1 MDNPNTQQEPQV
13 QPQPAKVVDHAADCK
28 VLAEKLRTG
37 YLNYKETGDESLFHD
52 AYVDLHIASVR
63 KNKLAGTLL
72 GADTP
77 WYTVFMATCNTN
89 EEAKAIAIR
98 HLDEALAEHD
108 ANNTGY
114 VWPNLGELFHL
125 DFFENVVAE
134 ELLGAEAAK
143 AEEEAEE
150 PELKTFEEYAKEVK
164 EEEAQQAADLETDT
178 KVVSEEEKA
187 KVSEEVF
194 RSYNNLKTK
203 ILGNQTKR
211 LKPVVQPTVVPANTT
226 NPYTQNQTEGDSM
239 KIFVVRDEPKPEY
252 TTEDMVVAGAA
263 VGLAAVGL
271 MYVGH
276 KIFSKD
282 GESVMKGVSRTGAL
296 SSIGRGISRAGSTLG
311 STRSGFSLK

>member
-13 QPQPAKVVDHAADCK
+13 QPQPAKVVDHEAECK
-28 VLAEKLRTG
+28 ALAERLRTG

-52 AYVDLHIASVR
+52 AYVDLHIAFVR
-63 KNKLAGTLL
+63 KNKLASVLL

-108 ANNTGY
+108 AKNTGC

-134 ELLGAEAAK
+134 ELLEAEAAK
-143 AEEEAEE
+143 AEEELTPPTYEQLAQQVEEMNARGEFPLDNDIDRDKVAEDIRNS
-150 PELKTFEEYAKEVK
+150 LNLFKTRNLGYKK
-164 EEEAQQAADLETDT
+164 KKTEAQAE
-178 KVVSEEEKA
+178 
-187 KVSEEVF
+187 
-194 RSYNNLKTK
+194 
-203 ILGNQTKR
+203 
-211 LKPVVQPTVVPANTT
+211 VQPFRIVPKASMQ
-226 NPYTQNQTEGDSM
+226 NPYTQNQIEGDPM
-239 KIFVVRDEPKPEY
+239 KIILVKEESKPEY

-282 GESVMKGVSRTGAL
+282 GESVMKGVSRSGAL
-296 SSIGRGISRAGSTLG
+296 SSIGRGISRAGASLG